1 MMQVVLYSRPGCH
14 LCEQALLELRVLH
27 SETRER
33 MSFELTE
40 VNIESDPEIEK
51 KFLFEIPVI
60 EVDGVIVTSVPVEM
74 DVVRAALRDT
84 L

>member
-74 DVVRAALRDT
+74 DAVRAALRDT
-84 L
+84 R